1 VPKYKKMR
9 KTNTLWLF
17 LFWINSSFLLAQ
29 TSIESIF
36 PLKWKTYVG
45 QTTYRTNILLH
56 QNKIWLG
63 SNGNTLDKTSQDEF
77 DAVFSID
84 ARTGQVVQKIQPLIP
99 NGQKKDLSDLDVNGI
114 AIDENKLYFGIDEG
128 YFYAYDLS
136 QNKILWQYK
145 TPFLENIENIGNVE
159 GCPVVI
165 DLNQDDEND
174 VVFSVRGRGI
184 VALNGKTGSPLWVQI
199 LTNDNGAFLTSPLC
213 VDVNADNIPDVI
225 SGGWNATSIERES
238 LLYALNGKNGEIIWK
253 YTLGTGLKSS
263 PILVE
268 KGEKKAIVVA
278 STYSVVH
285 YIDLQGKHLYALDLN
300 LPSGAISGL
309 YAAVTLSPNET
320 LAIGSSWW
328 SGNDDGLW
336 IAHLQKAEIEK
347 ENRYGYRIVSNKAQT
362 FFPAN
367 RITASAVVGQIN
379 SKKSWQIAVPTEKG
393 ELLLYD
399 ENTRKLERYKIPS
412 GSECTPLL
420 ADIDGDKK
428 LELLIACYDGYLYCY
443 DLPFKKAKVFSGQ
456 FRQDNRNRAT
466 LKLNKSK

>member
-1 VPKYKKMR
+1 VPKYEKMI
-9 KTNTLWLF
+9 KNINILLIF
-17 LFWINSSFLLAQ
+17 LCLKCHFLLAQ

-36 PLKWKTYVG
+36 PLKWKTYIG

-84 ARTGQVVQKIQPLIP
+84 TKTGQILQKIQSFIP
-99 NGQKKDLSDLDVNGI
+99 SGQKKEMSDLDVNGI
-114 AIDENKLYFGIDEG
+114 AIDEQKLYFGTDEG
-128 YFYAYDLS
+128 YFYAYDIS

-145 TPFLENIENIGNVE
+145 APFLENIENTGNVE
-159 GCPVVI
+159 GCPVVV
-165 DLNQDDEND
+165 DLNQDGEND

-225 SGGWNATSIERES
+225 SGGWNATSTDRES

-309 YAAVTLSPNET
+309 YAAATLTPNET

-328 SGNDDGLW
+328 SGDDDGLW

-347 ENRYGYRIVSNKAQT
+347 ENRYGFRIVSSKAQT

-367 RITASAVVGQIN
+367 RITASAVVGQIIH
-379 SKKSWQIAVPTEKG
+379 KKSWQIAVPTEKG
-393 ELLLYD
+393 ELLVYD
-399 ENTRKLERYKIPS
+399 ENTRKLERYKMPA

-428 LELLIACYDGYLYCY
+428 LELLIASYDGFLYCY
-443 DLPFKKAKVFSGQ
+443 GLPIKKAKVFSGQ
-456 FRQDNRNRAT
+456 FRQDNLNRAT
-466 LKLNKSK
+466 LKLKAK